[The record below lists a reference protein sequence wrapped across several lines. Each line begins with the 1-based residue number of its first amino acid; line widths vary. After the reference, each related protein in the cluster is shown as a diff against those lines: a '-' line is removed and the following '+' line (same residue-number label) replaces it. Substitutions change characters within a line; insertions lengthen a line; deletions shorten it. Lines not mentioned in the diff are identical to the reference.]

1 LQRCARSVGL
11 RFMELVLRLLT
22 GLALA
27 MASVQGA
34 AALYRLPYPDGAA
47 FMISQAPGGFIS
59 THTTRATRNAV
70 DFAMPRGTPVLAAR
84 EGIVIAAEWR
94 HDSGGQRTDLIA
106 KGNIVRVRHADGTIG
121 NYAHFMHAGVA
132 VEVGEAVPAGKILG
146 YSGSTGYSS
155 GPHLHFGVTREV
167 RAGGTVQEVSVPL
180 TFYIGDPPVAFAPRV
195 GLAVTASYASPAEP
209 PRVPERGTAPPAV
222 ALPRASL
229 ATIWAWLVAGALG
242 LGGIAWFYRFSRS

>member
-1 LQRCARSVGL
+1 
-11 RFMELVLRLLT
+11 MELVLRLLT

-27 MASVQGA
+27 MACVQGA

-84 EGIVIAAEWR
+84 EGIVIAAQWR